1 MLSSP
6 RTTPGFTEG
15 LEALAFFGCSF
26 LGLRI
31 SLFDFW
37 PLAMT
42 GSSTGQNALGRKDTT
57 PAAATSHE
65 FGGPMLHCGT
75 LGRWGA
81 SAPRKE
87 LLMTPSP
94 SPSPALLRQW
104 TKLWVDASF
113 LMADATTVMMLRS
126 LRMMGGGRTAGR
138 EAERMMGEKVEAGFE
153 LAGALASGRVR
164 SPEAAARKAMTVAG
178 KRVRANRKRLA

>member
-1 MLSSP
+1 
-6 RTTPGFTEG
+6 
-15 LEALAFFGCSF
+15 
-26 LGLRI
+26 
-31 SLFDFW
+31 
-37 PLAMT
+37 
-42 GSSTGQNALGRKDTT
+42 
-57 PAAATSHE
+57 
-65 FGGPMLHCGT
+65 
-75 LGRWGA
+75 
-81 SAPRKE
+81 
-87 LLMTPSP
+87 MTPSP